1 MRNTH
6 KWMLVLLAAALLPAQ
21 LIAQRG
27 TTRSGWL
34 GVGYN
39 VMIERRND
47 LTNIKITVND
57 VVPNSPADRA
67 GIKRGDQIVRI
78 DGREISA
85 ERFEGLSNSVEVGD
99 TLRLTIASGDRERDY
114 VLVAAPRPAQYTV
127 TTQGQRFG
135 GRTIF
140 MMPDSAHKFARIFMD
155 SMRFSLDSM
164 FTDSLFVRRM
174 PGFRFDM
181 RMDTLVGGGFFR
193 LFGDSAGT
201 FNLRLRRDGD
211 VFDFPHVEM
220 LGMRSVAGAE
230 FEPITPAWARLTKVS
245 EGLIVLRVGPDTPA
259 ARAGLEQG
267 DVLTRVDGR
276 SVNDVAD
283 LRSALSGSN
292 GALKLE
298 VVRDGK
304 TRTLELDRGRIRR

>member
-1 MRNTH
+1 MRKTH
-6 KWMLVLLAAALLPAQ
+6 RWMLVLLAAALLPAQ

-27 TTRSGWL
+27 ATRSGWL

-67 GIKRGDQIVRI
+67 GIRRGDQIVRI

-85 ERFEGLSNSVEVGD
+85 ERFEGLGNSVEVGD
-99 TLRLTIASGDRERDY
+99 TIRLTIASGDRERDY
-114 VLVAAPRPAQYTV
+114 ALVAAPRPLQYTV
-127 TTQGQRFG
+127 TTPGQRF

-140 MMPDSAHKFARIFMD
+140 MMPDSAHRFARIFMD
-155 SMRFSLDSM
+155 SMKISLDSM
-164 FTDSLFVRRM
+164 FTDSLFLRRL

-181 RMDTLVGGGFFR
+181 RMDTLVSGGFFR
-193 LFGDSAGT
+193 VFGDSART
-201 FNLRLRRDGD
+201 FNLQLRRTGD
-211 VFDFPHVEM
+211 VFDFPHFEM

-230 FEPITPAWARLTKVS
+230 FEPITPGLAKLTKVS

-259 ARAGLEQG
+259 ARAGLEAG

-276 SVNDVAD
+276 SVNEVAD
-283 LRSALSGSN
+283 LRSALSGGS
-292 GALKLE
+292 GALRLE

-304 TRTLELDRGRIRR
+304 ARTLELDRGRIRR